1 MNQVALKE
9 ANGRKY
15 GLPRLVHKVNVLWL
29 CVGVQDEKWCAYYQ
43 MTDTAII
50 FLARKLLNFTGTF
63 VCGGVGKTQK
73 KKKGKKRFIH

>member
-29 CVGVQDEKWCAYYQ
+29 CVGVQDEKWCAYY
-43 MTDTAII
+43 
-50 FLARKLLNFTGTF
+50 
-63 VCGGVGKTQK
+63 
-73 KKKGKKRFIH
+73 